1 MTLPDLISSKEVK
14 FKKILSINQDLKILV
29 DKSIRGNKK
38 LKLKVRTKSINKF
51 IESENSHFNK
61 SISHV

>member
-14 FKKILSINQDLKILV
+14 FEKILSINQDLKILV

-38 LKLKVRTKSINKF
+38 LKLKVRTRVSINSLNLR
-51 IESENSHFNK
+51 IHIL
-61 SISHV
+61 ISQ

>member
-14 FKKILSINQDLKILV
+14 FEKILSINQDLKILV

-51 IESENSHFNK
+51 IESENSHL
-61 SISHV
+61 ISQ